1 MSINRSCLLNISVLG
16 WRKGFKI
23 SVNFLQ
29 SAGKTAYARRECA
42 ALGGKIVARRTTL
55 SSQKDPPLLNQYIV
69 WTPEHNFLHIPAF
82 KKY

>member
-1 MSINRSCLLNISVLG
+1 MFAKHQCIGLEKR
-16 WRKGFKI
+16 
-23 SVNFLQ
+23 LQ
-29 SAGKTAYARRECA
+29 NLCKFSSKRWKTAYARRECA